1 MSKEIKDE
9 QKEMLNDV
17 QNMNIPE
24 KRYSDNSGLLYKNI
38 IKNLRNRSKGELLL
52 RDEVISIVR
61 NEYEKL

>member
-1 MSKEIKDE
+1 MSKEIKAE

-38 IKNLRNRSKGELLL
+38 IKCAPQVSFNFF
-52 RDEVISIVR
+52 
-61 NEYEKL
+61 